1 MNQDEADAIQRMML
15 RFRAEMLAELGR
27 TEQDTTCCRQCM
39 LPYPEGDF
47 ESYNFC
53 PWCDISIRG
62 LEQRIDESRKIILAE
77 RFGMDEIQCGECGG
91 EYEQPTLYPFKS
103 CPHCG
108 APFAEIDELL
118 VELPFLVR

>member
-15 RFRAEMLAELGR
+15 RYRAEMLAELGR
-27 TEQDTTCCRQCM
+27 TEQDTACCRQCM
-39 LPYPEGDF
+39 LPYPESDF
-47 ESYNFC
+47 ESYDFC
-53 PWCDISIRG
+53 PWCDLSIRG

-91 EYEQPTLYPFKS
+91 EYEQPTLYPFKF

-108 APFAEIDELL
+108 APFTEIDELL